1 MPSNSA
7 VDNLPACK
15 NKPNQ
20 LNEIKVKSF
29 SRPEPA
35 IQTNNESDDE
45 IFTVKVFKFISF
57 NSKRFFRNK
66 NK

>member
-7 VDNLPACK
+7 VDNLPAYQ

-35 IQTNNESDDE
+35 IQTNESDDE
-45 IFTVKVFKFISF
+45 IFTVKVFKFIICIF
-57 NSKRFFRNK
+57 
-66 NK
+66 